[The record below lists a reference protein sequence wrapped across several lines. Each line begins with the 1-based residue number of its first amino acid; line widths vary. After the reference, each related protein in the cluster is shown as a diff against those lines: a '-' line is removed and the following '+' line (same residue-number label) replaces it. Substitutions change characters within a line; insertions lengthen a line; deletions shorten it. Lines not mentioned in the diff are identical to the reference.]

1 MWEGVGLA
9 SYSPVLRGDF
19 QTLEVDLDK
28 KEEEEKVLSM
38 GI

>member
-1 MWEGVGLA
+1 MGRGGIG
-9 SYSPVLRGDF
+9 YSPVLRGDF